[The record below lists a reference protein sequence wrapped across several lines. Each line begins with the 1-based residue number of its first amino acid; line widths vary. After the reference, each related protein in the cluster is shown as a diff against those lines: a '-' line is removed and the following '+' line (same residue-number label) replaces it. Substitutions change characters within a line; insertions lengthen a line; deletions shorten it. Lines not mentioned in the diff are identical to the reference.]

1 VDNNSPSGVKRW
13 LILTA
18 IGLEMGAI
26 IYLFVQLG
34 KWLDATY
41 GDLESKL
48 YLILCTLFGV
58 AVSLFLVLKQTNRLN
73 KD

>member
-1 VDNNSPSGVKRW
+1 VADNSPSGIKRW

-34 KWLDATY
+34 KWLDASY
-41 GDLESKL
+41 GDEGSKL
-48 YLILCTLFGV
+48 YLIIGTLLGV
-58 AVSLFLVLKQTNRLN
+58 AISLFLVVKQTNRLN
-73 KD
+73 K